1 MMTIELAKE
10 LIRERLNTKNEQSC
24 WLNEFYNHGDNAFF
38 CHAKRIALLP
48 NPVGEFTRPVF
59 DDFGVRCNTVY
70 YNTFHKN
77 DCLYLDESR
86 KYVALSISIV
96 TGRVFD
102 DQPEADEHI
111 GEIIITFDKPVARS
125 EESVFFND
133 RGMDLTLDELCDQY
147 PEFAKNL
154 VFYLK

>member
-1 MMTIELAKE
+1 MTIELAKE
-10 LIRERLNTKNEQSC
+10 LIRERLNTKPVEAC

-38 CHAKRIALLP
+38 CHAKRIGLLP
-48 NPVGEFTRPVF
+48 NPVRNYYRPVYNEW
-59 DDFGVRCNTVY
+59 GTRCNSLSIGIY
-70 YNTFHKN
+70 KSQN
-77 DCLYLDESR
+77 CLYLDESS
-86 KYVALSISIV
+86 KYVALSISLV

-111 GEIIITFDKPVARS
+111 GEIIITFDKAISSGEGEV
-125 EESVFFND
+125 EFND
-133 RGMDLTLDELCDQY
+133 YGMDLTLDELCDQY